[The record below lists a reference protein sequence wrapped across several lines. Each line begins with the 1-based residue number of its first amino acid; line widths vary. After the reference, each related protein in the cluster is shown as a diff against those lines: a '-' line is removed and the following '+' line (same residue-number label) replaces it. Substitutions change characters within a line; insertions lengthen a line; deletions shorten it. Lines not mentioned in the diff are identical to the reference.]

1 MCEEVCPDKKI
12 KSDSSG
18 SMLELV
24 QDVHK
29 TSLNNPV
36 AGISKLE
43 SNDVTD
49 AAKLKIFVVLI
60 SAFHVHD
67 EPVSLSDL

>member
-1 MCEEVCPDKKI
+1 
-12 KSDSSG
+12 
-18 SMLELV
+18 MLELV